1 VTSIPP
7 LIAAMVLGSALLHAS
22 WNVLLRSGAD
32 RLWSITVMCLVSG
45 IVMGATAFVV
55 PAPAQAS
62 WPYAAV
68 SGLLQIGYCVFL
80 VLAYEKGELGQVF
93 PIARGVAPLLVALGA
108 ATFAGERLSIPAWAG
123 LGLVSSG
130 IVGLSLGRERLHA
143 HPTMLALASGGFIA
157 AYMVCDGIGVRLSG
171 HPIGYFAWM
180 SVAQAA
186 PMPLVYY
193 AIRRRWPA
201 IRLDRETA
209 KAVGGGVISIVAY
222 GTVVW
227 AMAGAVMAKVS
238 GLRETSILF
247 AAILA
252 ALFLKER
259 FTARRGVCA
268 VLITTGAL
276 LLAS

>member
-1 VTSIPP
+1 LSAIPP
-7 LIAAMVLGSALLHAS
+7 LIAALVLGSALLHAT

-32 RLWSITVMCLVSG
+32 RLWSITVMSLMSG
-45 IVMGATAFVV
+45 AVAAVAVFVV
-55 PAPAQAS
+55 PMPAAAS
-62 WPYAAV
+62 WPYAVV
-68 SGLLQIGYCVFL
+68 SGLLQIGYCLFL
-80 VLAYEKGELGQVF
+80 VWAYEKGELGQVF

-108 ATFAGERLSIPAWAG
+108 AALAGERLSILAWTG
-123 LGLVSSG
+123 LALVSSG
-130 IVGLSLGRERLHA
+130 ILGLSLGRERLAA
-143 HPTMLALASGGFIA
+143 HPTLLALASGGFIA

-186 PMPLVYY
+186 PMLLAYF

-201 IRLDRETA
+201 VRPDRETV
-209 KAVGGGVISIVAY
+209 KALGGGAISMVAY
-222 GTVVW
+222 GVVVW
-227 AMAGAVMAKVS
+227 AMAGAQMAKVS

-247 AAILA
+247 ATILA

-268 VLITTGAL
+268 VLITAGAL

>member
-1 VTSIPP
+1 MSGISP
-7 LIAAMVLGSALLHAS
+7 LIAALVLGSALLHAS

-45 IVMGATAFVV
+45 LVMGVVALIV
-55 PAPAQAS
+55 PAPAAAS
-62 WPYAAV
+62 WPFAV
-68 SGLLQIGYCVFL
+68 LSGGLQIGYCVFL
-80 VLAYEKGELGQVF
+80 VWAYEHGELGQVF

-108 ATFAGERLSIPAWAG
+108 ATFAGERLSLPAWAG
-123 LGLVSSG
+123 LGLVSGG
-130 IVGLSLGRERLHA
+130 IVGLSLGRERLA
-143 HPTMLALASGGFIA
+143 GRATALALICGGFIA
-157 AYMVCDGIGVRLSG
+157 AYMVSDGMGVRLSS

-186 PMPLVYY
+186 PMPLVYF
-193 AIRRRWPA
+193 ALRRRWPA
-201 IRLDRETA
+201 VSLDREAA
-209 KAVGGGVISIVAY
+209 KALGGGLISIVAY
-222 GTVVW
+222 GVVVW
-227 AMAGAVMAKVS
+227 AMAGAEMAKIS